1 MRVTLALGV
10 AFAAMTMA
18 AYAQPEHTRVLAHH
32 GGGHGFDM
40 DTDNDGWLTR
50 AEVSAGTE
58 RVFAELDTNSD
69 GRLTPEDHSRMG
81 EDFDERIDG
90 AHEGCTTTS
99 EPEGASG
106 ERRVTII
113 CDGGAEANGAHHVER
128 RVVRRGEGEAPQE
141 THEGRHVERN
151 VTIIHGGPGEGASAP
166 MPPHPPMFMMMLANS
181 EEADLNGDGAMSRD
195 EFRAQHLRF
204 FDASDANGDGR
215 VRFDAPRHPA
225 AAPMPPMPPAPPA
238 PPRR

>member
-1 MRVTLALGV
+1 MRVTLTLGI

-18 AYAQPEHTRVLAHH
+18 AYAQPDHARVFVQH
-32 GGGHGFDM
+32 GGGHGSDM
-40 DTDNDGWLTR
+40 DADNDGWLTR
-50 AEVSAGTE
+50 VEVSSGTE

-69 GRLTPEDHSRMG
+69 GRLTREDHPRMG
-81 EDFDERIDG
+81 EDFDVRIDG
-90 AHEGCTTTS
+90 APEGEDCTTTT
-99 EPEGASG
+99 EPGGASG
-106 ERRVTII
+106 ERRVTVI
-113 CDGGAEANGAHHVER
+113 CRSGGEADGAHHIER
-128 RVVRRGEGEAPQE
+128 RVIRRGEGEAPPAP
-141 THEGRHVERN
+141 HEGRHVERE
-151 VTIIHGGPGEGASAP
+151 VTIIHGDHSEGAMAP

-215 VRFDAPRHPA
+215 VRFDPPRHPA
-225 AAPMPPMPPAPPA
+225 AAPAPPAPPA

>member
-1 MRVTLALGV
+1 MKLTLTLGA

-18 AYAQPEHTRVLAHH
+18 AYAQPDHARVLAHH
-32 GGGHGFDM
+32 GGGHAFDM
-40 DTDNDGWLTR
+40 DGDNDGWLTR
-50 AEVSAGTE
+50 AEVSSGTE

-69 GRLTPEDHSRMG
+69 GRLTREDHSRMSEDLDARIEG
-81 EDFDERIDG
+81 EHRG
-90 AHEGCTTTS
+90 NCTTTES
-99 EPEGASG
+99 GAGG
-106 ERRVTII
+106 ERRVTTI
-113 CDGGAEANGAHHVER
+113 CRQGGE
-128 RVVRRGEGEAPQE
+128 GEGEAPRAP
-141 THEGRHVERN
+141 HEGRHVERN

-166 MPPHPPMFMMMLANS
+166 MPPHPPMFMMMIANA

-215 VRFDAPRHPA
+215 VRFDPPRHPG
-225 AAPMPPMPPAPPA
+225 AAPTPPTAPAPPA